1 MRFVALLMRVCA
13 AVVALVAF
21 AVACGDSGDDSA
33 GGAGSTAGDDPPA
46 GFFVE
51 GREAVMTGVI
61 DSSTPAEVS
70 DLIDD
75 HPEVT
80 TIVMVD
86 VPGSDD
92 DVANLEASRLIRA
105 AGLATHVPA
114 DGQIAS
120 GGVDFFLAGAT
131 RTYEPGAT
139 FSVHSWAAGDGITGA
154 DLPQDDPEHDLYLD
168 YYAEMDVSED
178 FYWFTLEA
186 APADSFH
193 DMTESELERFGF
205 RS

>member
-1 MRFVALLMRVCA
+1 MRMSIAVLALGAFVAACA
-13 AVVALVAF
+13 A
-21 AVACGDSGDDSA
+21 DDSSS
-33 GGAGSTAGDDPPA
+33 GGDDPPA
-46 GFFVE
+46 SFVVE
-51 GREAVMTGVI
+51 GDEAVMAGVI
-61 DSSTPAEVS
+61 DSSTPAEVR

-105 AGLATHVPA
+105 AGFATHVPA
-114 DGQIAS
+114 DGEIAS

-131 RTYEPGAT
+131 RSYGPGAI
-139 FSVHSWAAGDGITGA
+139 FSVHSWAAGDGRTGA

-168 YYAEMDVSED
+168 YYAEMDVDED

-193 DMTESELERFGF
+193 DMTEAELERFGF
-205 RS
+205 DT